1 MHSYASLF
9 SSAKCYFNA
18 VCAYVST
25 VPCMSLFKKT
35 ILLVSSSL
43 LLASKVSAHESP
55 VTYEESSRGIASYIM
70 VGLVLVTIVLL
81 IAGVAFKKTKTT
93 STESTEKQP
102 TLEK

>member
-1 MHSYASLF
+1 MH
-9 SSAKCYFNA
+9 
-18 VCAYVST
+18 VST
-25 VPCMSLFKKT
+25 IWRMSFFKKT
-35 ILLVSSSL
+35 ILLVSSSI

-55 VTYEESSRGIASYIM
+55 ITYEESSRGIAPYIM

-102 TLEK
+102 NLEK